1 MICFVVIGMNW
12 IIRQFVEVVYESG
25 KYKLIVVYFC
35 SFEQVQYFV
44 NDFFVE
50 YLFISLEVMV
60 ESDVID
66 VVYIVSLNFLYFFQ
80 I

>member
-12 IIRQFVEVVYESG
+12 IICQFVEVVYESG

>member
-1 MICFVVIGMNW
+1 MIRFVVIGTNW

-25 KYKLIVVYFC
+25 KYKLIVVYFR

-50 YLFISLEVMV
+50 YLFISLEAMA

-66 VVYIVSLNFLYFFQ
+66 AVYIVSSNFLYFFQ